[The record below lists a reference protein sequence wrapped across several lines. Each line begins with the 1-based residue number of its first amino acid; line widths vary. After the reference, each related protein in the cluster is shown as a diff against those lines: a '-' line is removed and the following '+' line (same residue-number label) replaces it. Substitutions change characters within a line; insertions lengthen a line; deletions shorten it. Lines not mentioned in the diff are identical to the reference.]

1 LDLELKMKIVAVNGS
16 HRKGKNTARML
27 LEVLAGAQTE
37 GAETELIELMEY
49 DIRFCQACN
58 NCLRE
63 TRCSIR
69 DDMDIIGP
77 KLIDADGIVLGSPV
91 YWVNVTAAMK
101 NFMDRTRWMHMRE
114 NLLEGKVGAVVT
126 HAGLR
131 NGGQEL
137 TAQALEKFLRGHGLF
152 LVDGRGQGEPIFN
165 TGAFGTMFDGL
176 EGERLLYKKSVADD
190 DLAMRFCK
198 QMGRNMVQTN
208 KACDS

>member
-1 LDLELKMKIVAVNGS
+1 MKIVAVNGS

-27 LEVLAGAQTE
+27 LEVLAGARAG

-49 DIRFCQACN
+49 DIRFCRACN
-58 NCLRE
+58 HCLQE

-69 DDMDIIGP
+69 DDMDVIGP
-77 KLIDADGIVLGSPV
+77 KLLDADGIVLGSPA

-114 NLLEGKVGAVVT
+114 NLLEGRVGAVVT
-126 HAGLR
+126 HAALR

-137 TAQALEKFLRGHGLF
+137 AAHALEKFLRGHGLI
-152 LVDGRGQGEPIFN
+152 LVDGRGPGGPIYN

-176 EGERLLYKKSVADD
+176 DGERLLYKKSVAED

-198 QMGRNMVQTN
+198 QMGRNMVHMI
-208 KACDS
+208 KKIRRCDS